1 MQKRYDL
8 RRVGRKGL
16 LFFLLAIA
24 GAGLYAQES
33 DHGSWLS
40 VELSKDLTRKAGLEF
55 EEEIRLFKNLSEIDR
70 FSTSLGVTYS
80 LYKFLKAGA
89 GYAWLYDHD
98 VKDAYWENRHRVYL
112 HLTGKVDWRRFTFSL
127 RERFQS
133 TAYDQNRKGF
143 DYTPRRYLRTRL
155 QAVYDIPG
163 NKAEPYLTAE
173 FHRQLNNPLG
183 NVTDNH
189 RYTAGVDFPLSKKL
203 DLDLFL
209 RFDREVKVKNPG
221 DLWILGGCLKVGL

>member
-1 MQKRYDL
+1 MQKEMFF

-16 LFFLLAIA
+16 FLFLMATA
-24 GAGLYAQES
+24 GASLSAQES

-40 VELSKDLTRKAGLEF
+40 VELSKEITKKAGLEF
-55 EEEIRLFKNLSEIDR
+55 EEEVRLFKNFGEIDR
-70 FSTSLGVTYS
+70 FSTGLSGTYS
-80 LYKFLKAGA
+80 FYKFLKAGA

-98 VKDAYWENRHRVYL
+98 VKDAYWEHRHRVYVY
-112 HLTGKVDWRRFTFSL
+112 LTGKIDWRRFTFSL
-127 RERFQS
+127 RERFQR
-133 TAYDQNRKGF
+133 TAYDKDRKGF
-143 DYTPRRYLRTRL
+143 GYTPRRYLRTRL
-155 QAVYDIPG
+155 QAAYDIPG